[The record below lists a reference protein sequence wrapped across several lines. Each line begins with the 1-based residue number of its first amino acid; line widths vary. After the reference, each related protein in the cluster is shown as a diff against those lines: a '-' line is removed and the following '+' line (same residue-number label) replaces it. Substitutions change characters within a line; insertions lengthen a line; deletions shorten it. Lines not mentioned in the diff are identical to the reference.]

1 MWLPASIYQRIP
13 QFWMLVGVLFIS
25 SAVYMGLNYR
35 YSVAYLGLGLLSVVW
50 SGCVM
55 LLRSRGKQG
64 SQNESPSAEQSTGHS
79 SGQPD

>member
-55 LLRSRGKQG
+55 LLRSGRKKSLQD
-64 SQNESPSAEQSTGHS
+64 ESPLAEQSTGQS
-79 SGQPD
+79 SGQSD

>member
-55 LLRSRGKQG
+55 LLRSGRRKSLQD
-64 SQNESPSAEQSTGHS
+64 ESPLAEQSTGQS
-79 SGQPD
+79 SGQSD